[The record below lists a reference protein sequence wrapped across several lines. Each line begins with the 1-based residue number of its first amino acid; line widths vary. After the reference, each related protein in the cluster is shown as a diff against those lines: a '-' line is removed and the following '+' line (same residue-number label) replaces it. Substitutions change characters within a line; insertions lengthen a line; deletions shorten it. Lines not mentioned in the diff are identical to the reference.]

1 MAKAGVE
8 GRVQLS
14 NSLLGFNKATKAAVR
29 ENAVETALTAGII
42 AKNVGQ
48 NTIAT
53 TPSDLSI
60 EPKDNRIWTG
70 AMYEAYDADVKQN
83 GTRITVQWGWLS
95 RKKKYFTVQELGGK
109 VETRR
114 GTIEVSGMHALTN
127 SAMAV
132 EKYLKDKGI
141 K

>member
-1 MAKAGVE
+1 
-8 GRVQLS
+8 
-14 NSLLGFNKATKAAVR
+14 LLGFNKATKAKVR
-29 ENAVETALTAGII
+29 EEAVETALNAGII

-70 AMYEAYDADVKQN
+70 AMYEAYDADVSQRGSN
-83 GTRITVQWGWLS
+83 ITVKWGWL
-95 RKKKYFTVQELGGK
+95 RKKKKYFDIQEHGGT

-114 GTIEVSGMHALTN
+114 GSIEVSAMHALTN
-127 SAMAV
+127 SQMAV

>member
-1 MAKAGVE
+1 MTRAGVE
-8 GRVQLS
+8 GRVQLR
-14 NSLLGFNKATKAAVR
+14 NGLLGFTKATKNTIR
-29 ENAVETALTAGII
+29 EQAVEDALVAGII

-70 AMYEAYDADVKQN
+70 AMYDAYDSDVTQR
-83 GTRITVQWGWLS
+83 GTRITVKWGWL
-95 RKKKYFTVQELGGK
+95 RKKKKYFDIQEHGGTVQ
-109 VETRR
+109 TRR
-114 GTIEVSGMHALTN
+114 GSVEVSAMHALTN
-127 SAMAV
+127 SQMAV